1 MNLYQ
6 TCEFEDYRSY
16 RNVIM
21 SNYVKE
27 KGV

>member
-6 TCEFEDYRSY
+6 TCEFEDYRLC